1 MPYIVSDRNGP
12 IISVKISGEIS
23 RTEVGQIQAAALR
36 AIQQCGKISALFILD
51 DFRGWKREGNWGD
64 ISFMT
69 QHDKEIA
76 RIAVVGDEQ
85 WRDLIYAFLAKG
97 FRSAEIE
104 YFSPADLADQCHWTS
119 IKEDRECSPRVSSP
133 FWPRQARRSPPMPQ
147 HFFRSSQ
154 DSSGTIEARSR

>member
-1 MPYIVSDRNGP
+1 MPYIISDRNGP

-69 QHDKEIA
+69 QHDKEIDK
-76 RIAVVGDEQ
+76 IAVVGDEQ

-97 FRSAEIE
+97 FRSAAIE
-104 YFSPADLADQCHWTS
+104 YFPPADLT
-119 IKEDRECSPRVSSP
+119 K
-133 FWPRQARRSPPMPQ
+133 ARAWL
-147 HFFRSSQ
+147 
-154 DSSGTIEARSR
+154 EAAKA